1 MCILS
6 VYALLKVVSYS
17 DLSVLV
23 HVSYGFPKKTIL
35 MDGGWVRGVS
45 CIQFVFGFL
54 EFFNFAKP
62 LTRYLTG

>member
-17 DLSVLV
+17 DLSVLLV
-23 HVSYGFPKKTIL
+23 HVSYGFPKKKI
-35 MDGGWVRGVS
+35 GGWVRGVS

-54 EFFNFAKP
+54 EFF
-62 LTRYLTG
+62 